1 MPQLDKYIFFNHVVT
16 LTIFFC
22 LIYIFIR
29 KSVVPQIS
37 TTLKYRKKKIGSF
50 NSGLEDYKKA
60 YNFSKIDLETK
71 GKTFSNQIFENLDS
85 LVSFYNKRSNQE
97 LSKIYDSNSNLL
109 KQSSISAFLV
119 KNRKEF
125 KRLNDTQ

>member
-37 TTLKYRKKKIGSF
+37 TTLKYRKKKISSF

>member
-37 TTLKYRKKKIGSF
+37 TTLKYRKKRIDLF
-50 NSGLEDYKKA
+50 NSELQDYEKV
-60 YNFSKIDLETK
+60 YTFSKLDFENK
-71 GKTFSNQIFENLDS
+71 GKAFSNKIFFNLEK
-85 LVSFYNKRSNQE
+85 LITFYNNKSTEE
-97 LSKIYDSNSNLL
+97 LAKIYNVNWNLL
-109 KQSSISAFLV
+109 NKDNVSSFLI
-119 KNRKEF
+119 KNRKEL
-125 KRLNDTQ
+125 KRLSETQ